1 MIELKSKRSMNKK
14 ILINN
19 FQPSKKN
26 KEFYNQRE
34 KKIKQKKIRQKN
46 NPTMHWL
53 ILFFKIFIKT
63 LLLAYTKKI
72 YILINFSM
80 P

>member
-26 KEFYNQRE
+26 KEFYNQQE
-34 KKIKQKKIRQKN
+34 KKIKLKKIRRKN
-46 NPTMHWL
+46 NPIMHWL